1 MSAEVTIDFSAMSYG
16 DAQEV
21 TSVEQDGITVTF
33 DKGTNKNTPK
43 YYANGT
49 AVRVYGGGT
58 MTVSSTKNIA
68 NIAITFGSGDGT
80 NEITTDAGTYADGA
94 WTGSATSVKFTVGG
108 TSGNRRIMKLVVTEE
123 AAQTIPEPY
132 KLFTETTIWIPT
144 AENVTAA
151 LAEGW
156 ITGCATRADN
166 KKGNIDPATGEETAA
181 KNYPGIGVKKGNG
194 SKTLQAYIAGVD
206 KVIVYGVTG
215 SSSGARDILVTATPY
230 DGGEAVTARATSA
243 SGVTAMPEVTL
254 DKNKCYLI
262 DITGVDAADAGQDCA
277 VHGIK
282 FVVSGGVTP
291 PETIAQPTITGETP
305 FFRTTTVTLACET
318 EGASIF
324 YTTDGTTEP
333 TAESTPYTEPFEIT
347 ATTTVKA
354 IAIKGEDMSAVA
366 TKEFIANPTV
376 TTVAELN
383 ALANGTAFLF
393 NGEALVVAKQTKTT
407 SKGTQEYVYIKDAT
421 GASLIFDNG
430 STKTE
435 AAVVGKTLTA
445 GWTGK
450 VSVFNGLFELVPDVA
465 LAVNEGDAVAV
476 TYDEAQLADVVE
488 ANVNKVVTLKGVT
501 YTAPTGANFTI
512 TKGEAT
518 VAGYNQFGIE
528 IAEPVVGKTYDM
540 VGAIGIYSKEGTTT
554 IQFQPISITKV
565 AEVVAATVE
574 PTEGDI
580 AAAVAAKK
588 AEIEAAGDIMG
599 DVTINLA
606 AGAAYT
612 VGATIETAGSLAIN
626 GNGATVDASALEA
639 PFITVNGTTAQ
650 AKNANGTENANYKYV
665 ENIKIENAKI
675 SGLKKAIV
683 RDEQKTLVEKITV
696 ENSVIEVAGSSAL
709 FDFNGKGYPADLTVN
724 KSTIWSKE
732 GHTGYF
738 LQTSGRAADLDAE
751 KTTFKQATSI
761 TNSTLYKVA
770 VGKQL
775 NNLQGKGQKNL
786 VFTLT
791 NSIIAE
797 STQNGNE
804 VRGWLG
810 GQNSTS
816 PVVTYDKNTYWN
828 SGAVQ
833 AGWTDSSKQGYDA
846 TGTSLITDPTFV
858 NAAEG
863 DFTVFAGTQQAKFQT
878 GDPRW
883 LVAYD
888 AKQALPVDITIAPET
903 GKNIATELAT
913 AKAAVDKVGNITIN
927 LATDGAYTVNATIE
941 APADLAINGNG
952 ATVDASA
959 LEAPFITVNGTTA
972 QAKNAN
978 GTENA
983 NYKYVENIKIENAKI
998 SGLKKAIVRDEQKT
1012 LVEKITVENSVIEV
1026 AGSSALFDFN
1036 GKGYPA
1042 DLTVNKSTIWSKE
1055 GHTGYFL
1062 QTSGRA
1068 ADLDAEKTTFKQA
1081 TSITNSTLYKVAV
1094 GKQLNNLQG
1103 KGQKNLVFTLTNSII
1118 AESTQNGNEVRGWL
1132 GGQNSTSPVVTYD
1145 KNTYWNSGAVQAG
1158 WTDSSK
1164 QGYDATGTSLITDPT
1179 FVNAAEGDFHI
1190 GAGTQQAKLQTGDPR
1205 WLTEYVPTLDKT
1217 ALENEIT
1224 AATTLLGDASTE
1236 EGTPGADLKKA
1247 IEDAQ
1252 AALATAEFQE
1262 EIDAALAALKA
1273 AEDAFRT
1280 ATGINEIT
1288 SGNAADNGAWY
1299 NLQGVRIEKP
1309 TQKGIYIH
1317 NGKKVMK

>member
-501 YTAPTGANFTI
+501 YTAPTGAYFTI

-606 AGAAYT
+606 AGASYT
-612 VGATIETAGSLAIN
+612 VSGSIEAPAAVVIN
-626 GNGATVDASALEA
+626 GNNATIDASALTSAMVLMSATPSVEA
-639 PFITVNGTTAQ
+639 NEAGFYPINDVVIKDVKVTGLTQQLFYANKVKYLMNNLTCENSIIQVNG
-650 AKNANGTENANYKYV
+650 G
-665 ENIKIENAKI
+665 
-675 SGLKKAIV
+675 G
-683 RDEQKTLVEKITV
+683 KTV
-696 ENSVIEVAGSSAL
+696 
-709 FDFNGKGYPADLTVN
+709 FDFNGGGVTGKLDIN
-724 KSTIWSKE
+724 KSTIYANPQN
-732 GHTGYF
+732 TGALYSSQSGQKATEAG
-738 LQTSGRAADLDAE
+738 LEKQTI
-751 KTTFKQATSI
+751 SI
-761 TNSTLYKVA
+761 LNSTLYNIA
-770 VGKQL
+770 YGKNVNSHRQANQTWL
-775 NNLQGKGQKNL
+775 EYIVKDNIILDCGKKGQFIKGLNGGSNGKNPTWAIDRNTFL
-786 VFTLT
+786 YTVDGVIT
-791 NSIIAE
+791 NTGAEE
-797 STQNGNE
+797 STGDTDE
-804 VRGWLG
+804 
-810 GQNSTS
+810 
-816 PVVTYDKNTYWN
+816 PV
-828 SGAVQ
+828 
-833 AGWTDSSKQGYDA
+833 
-846 TGTSLITDPTFV
+846 
-858 NAAEG
+858 
-863 DFTVFAGTQQAKFQT
+863 
-878 GDPRW
+878 
-883 LVAYD
+883 
-888 AKQALPVDITIAPET
+888 
-903 GKNIATELAT
+903 
-913 AKAAVDKVGNITIN
+913 
-927 LATDGAYTVNATIE
+927 
-941 APADLAINGNG
+941 
-952 ATVDASA
+952 
-959 LEAPFITVNGTTA
+959 
-972 QAKNAN
+972 
-978 GTENA
+978 
-983 NYKYVENIKIENAKI
+983 
-998 SGLKKAIVRDEQKT
+998 
-1012 LVEKITVENSVIEV
+1012 
-1026 AGSSALFDFN
+1026 
-1036 GKGYPA
+1036 
-1042 DLTVNKSTIWSKE
+1042 
-1055 GHTGYFL
+1055 
-1062 QTSGRA
+1062 
-1068 ADLDAEKTTFKQA
+1068 
-1081 TSITNSTLYKVAV
+1081 TN
-1094 GKQLNNLQG
+1094 N
-1103 KGQKNLVFTLTNSII
+1103 
-1118 AESTQNGNEVRGWL
+1118 
-1132 GGQNSTSPVVTYD
+1132 
-1145 KNTYWNSGAVQAG
+1145 
-1158 WTDSSK
+1158 
-1164 QGYDATGTSLITDPT
+1164 LITDPT

-1205 WLTEYVPTLDKT
+1205 WLTKYVAPTLDKT